1 VTATTVPNRPAS
13 KPGRASFR
21 SALGA
26 GWIKFRTVRG
36 WLIGLL
42 LAALFAVLFT
52 FLVANGNHE
61 SACTGTG
68 VCGTGHPFVPTG
80 PDGEAVADSY
90 QYLAQPL
97 TGDGTLTTR
106 LSSLTGLIW
115 NGPANR
121 APSLA
126 DTRPALAAWTKAG
139 ILVTPNAKP
148 GSAYAAVM
156 ATGRHGVRFQHDY
169 THDQAGLPGAITNSS
184 PRWLRLT
191 RTGDT
196 LTGYDSADGT
206 TWHEIGTARLTG
218 LPATVSIGLFVTSPV
233 SYQASS
239 NGAATQA
246 TATFKQVSLAGQATG
261 RWQSHSIGTGQ
272 EDYYPTLGDGSSRRS
287 GTTAV
292 LTGSGDIAPAV
303 ALAGGNTVSDSL
315 QLGIIVALIV
325 LIVIATIFITTE
337 YRRGLIR
344 TTFTATPARSSV
356 LAAKAIVVGA
366 VAFALGTLAAAA
378 AIPLGEHVLSG
389 NGNYIFPTTAFTVAR
404 IIVGT
409 GALLALTAI
418 AVLALGT
425 ILRRSAGAVT
435 ASIVVFVLPSLIG
448 PGILGPGASG
458 GVATWLDR
466 VTPAAGFSVLTALP
480 RSALVEYPYT
490 LANGYYPLPP
500 WAGLVVLCVYAVA
513 ALAAAAFL
521 LRRRDA

>member
-1 VTATTVPNRPAS
+1 VTATTAPNRPAS
-13 KPGRASFR
+13 KPGRANFR
-21 SALGA
+21 SVLWAE
-26 GWIKFRTVRG
+26 WIKFRTVRG

-52 FLVANGNHE
+52 FLVANGNQE
-61 SACTGTG
+61 STCTSSG
-68 VCGTGHPFVPTG
+68 VCGAGHPFVPTG

-90 QYLAQPL
+90 RYLAQPL
-97 TGDGTLTTR
+97 TGDGTLTAEI
-106 LSSLTGLIW
+106 SSLTGLIW

-126 DTRPALAAWTKAG
+126 HTRPGLAAWTKAG
-139 ILVTPNAKP
+139 ILVTPSAKQ

-156 ATGRHGVRFQHDY
+156 ATGSHGVRFQHNY

-191 RTGDT
+191 RTSDT
-196 LTGYDSADGT
+196 LTGYDSTDGT
-206 TWHEIGTARLTG
+206 TWHKIGTARLAG

-239 NGAATQA
+239 SGAPTQA
-246 TATFKQVSLAGQATG
+246 TATFNHVTPTG
-261 RWQSHSIGTGQ
+261 NTTGTWQSHSIGTSQ
-272 EDYYPTLGDGSSRRS
+272 QDYYPTLGNGNSQRS

-303 ALAGGNTVSDSL
+303 ALAGGNTASDSL
-315 QLGIIVALIV
+315 LFGIIVALIV
-325 LIVIATIFITTE
+325 LIVAATMFITAE

-344 TTFTATPARSSV
+344 TTFTATPARGSV
-356 LAAKAIVVGA
+356 LAAKAIVLGA
-366 VAFALGTLAAAA
+366 VAFVAGAAAA
-378 AIPLGEHVLSG
+378 AVAIPLGEHVLNG
-389 NGNYIFPTTAFTVAR
+389 NGNYIFPATAFTLAR

-409 GALLALTAI
+409 GALLAVTAV

-435 ASIVVFVLPSLIG
+435 AGIVVFVLPSLIG

-458 GVATWLDR
+458 GVATWLYR
-466 VTPAAGFSVLTALP
+466 VTPAAGFSVLAALP
-480 RSALVEYPYT
+480 RSVLVNYPYT
-490 LANGYYPLPP
+490 LGNGYYPLPP

-513 ALAAAAFL
+513 ALALAAFL